1 MEPKQDHFAHASA
14 SQFLGPQRI
23 DSANAL
29 IAMIETI
36 HPRQLEGFRR
46 MTPAQKLRM
55 VADLYEAGIQLRMAG
70 LRLAHPDWPPERLDR
85 HARESLRH
93 AGT

>member
-1 MEPKQDHFAHASA
+1 MLEARLPFVRRACYHA
-14 SQFLGPQRI
+14 FKM
-23 DSANAL
+23 D
-29 IAMIETI
+29 ETI
-36 HPRQLEGFRR
+36 HPKQLEGFRR

-55 VADLYEAGIQLRMAG
+55 VADLYEAGIQLRVAG
-70 LRLAHPDWPPERLDR
+70 LRIAHPDWPPERLDR

>member
-1 MEPKQDHFAHASA
+1 
-14 SQFLGPQRI
+14 
-23 DSANAL
+23 
-29 IAMIETI
+29 MIEPI

-46 MTPAQKLRM
+46 MTPAQKLQM
-55 VADLYEAGIQLRMAG
+55 VADLYEAGIQLRVAG
-70 LRLAHPDWPPERLDR
+70 LRLAHPDWPPEGLDR